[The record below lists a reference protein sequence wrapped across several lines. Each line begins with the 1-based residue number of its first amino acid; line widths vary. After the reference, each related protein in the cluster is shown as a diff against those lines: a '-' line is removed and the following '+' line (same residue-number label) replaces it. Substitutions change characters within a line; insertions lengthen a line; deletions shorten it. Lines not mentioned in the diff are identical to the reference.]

1 MVCKYDRCDTVYL
14 RSSRSPKPYEFGGP
28 KPPIRASCL
37 LLLAD
42 SFKLV
47 WWFGQLRGSAGC
59 LGRLYIYIYI
69 YRERELCI
77 KLYKYDQIWL
87 YSSTHT
93 HTYIYIH
100 IIYNIYI
107 YILSVCVHQLCT
119 RMRPHFLYPCLACG
133 RGAIL
138 PTATVNPQEPWG
150 LTGGPL
156 GDPEHIVLGHVI
168 GDWLLKNKIIRRPR
182 PLPRQGR
189 RLGPPEVWNLA
200 LSVKPSKPSKHLF
213 GSPNPAD
220 Q

>member
-14 RSSRSPKPYEFGGP
+14 RSSRSQNRMNLVVPNLQSEHHACCFWLILSSWYGGLDSYEEVLGV
-28 KPPIRASCL
+28 
-37 LLLAD
+37 
-42 SFKLV
+42 LV
-47 WWFGQLRGSAGC
+47 GC
-59 LGRLYIYIYI
+59 TYIYIYI
-69 YRERELCI
+69 YTERELCI

-93 HTYIYIH
+93 HLYIYT
-100 IIYNIYI
+100 YNII

-200 LSVKPSKPSKHLF
+200 LSVKPCKPSKHLF

>member
-1 MVCKYDRCDTVYL
+1 MRYCLFKKFKV
-14 RSSRSPKPYEFGGP
+14 PKPYEFGGP

-93 HTYIYIH
+93 PIYIYT
-100 IIYNIYI
+100 YNIYI
-107 YILSVCVHQLCT
+107 YIICVCTPVMYPHAPAFFIPMSCL
-119 RMRPHFLYPCLACG
+119 RP
-133 RGAIL
+133 RGHTPNCHRESTGAVGTHRWPPGGSRAHRPGPRHWRL
-138 PTATVNPQEPWG
+138 VTEKQDNPPTPAFAKAGAAPGT
-150 LTGGPL
+150 TGGVEL
-156 GDPEHIVLGHVI
+156 GSF
-168 GDWLLKNKIIRRPR
+168 
-182 PLPRQGR
+182 RQTFQT
-189 RLGPPEVWNLA
+189 LQTPFW
-200 LSVKPSKPSKHLF
+200 
-213 GSPNPAD
+213 
-220 Q
+220 